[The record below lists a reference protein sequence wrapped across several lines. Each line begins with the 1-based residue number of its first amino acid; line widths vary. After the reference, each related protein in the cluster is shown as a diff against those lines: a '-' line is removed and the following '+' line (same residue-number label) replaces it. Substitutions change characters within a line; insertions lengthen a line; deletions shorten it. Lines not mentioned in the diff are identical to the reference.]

1 MYAWKNLLELG
12 QNMTPP
18 KELNINYEDWCSK
31 GYTLFVFDFTPDK
44 QESMDVDVFSHVND
58 APINIHIQ
66 FRTAVTA
73 SINVLLYSKFDS
85 LIKLSPNKQATWN
98 WA

>member
-18 KELNINYEDWCSK
+18 KELNITYEDWCSK
-31 GYTLFVFDFTPDK
+31 GYTLFVFVFTPDK

-58 APINIHIQ
+58 APINIHMQ
-66 FRTAVTA
+66 FRTAVTN

-98 WA
+98 WT